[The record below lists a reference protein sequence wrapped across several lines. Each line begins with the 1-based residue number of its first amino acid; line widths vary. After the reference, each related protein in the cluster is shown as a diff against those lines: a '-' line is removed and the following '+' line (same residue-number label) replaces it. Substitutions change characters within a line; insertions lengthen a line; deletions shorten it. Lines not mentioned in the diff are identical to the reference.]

1 MKMGQHADARSS
13 VIVVVGLA
21 VRAHANVAVANP
33 SFEGSTGWT
42 ALTTGSEEFWA
53 APGGTAYAS
62 HLAGAPGDRGASLA
76 NGHLRHPATRA
87 SDTSGIG

>member
-42 ALTTGSEEFWA
+42 ALTTGSEEF
-53 APGGTAYAS
+53 
-62 HLAGAPGDRGASLA
+62 
-76 NGHLRHPATRA
+76 
-87 SDTSGIG
+87 